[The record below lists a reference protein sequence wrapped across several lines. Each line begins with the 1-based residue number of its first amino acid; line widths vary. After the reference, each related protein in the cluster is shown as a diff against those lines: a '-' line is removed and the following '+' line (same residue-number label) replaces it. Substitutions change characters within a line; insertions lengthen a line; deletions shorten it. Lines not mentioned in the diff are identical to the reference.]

1 MKFLNKLFGR
11 STAEEAPVAPV
22 EETVES
28 VAEAEPEPVIFDYTD
43 TEVAPEVTEDE
54 APAEQ
59 IGASVDEAAG
69 AERVETPQDPES
81 LSQALR
87 QNPTGAELHAAVV
100 AVVSDPVER
109 AEFYQSLVDGDATEP
124 YHSLSLGRTLREAGR
139 LRESVGHFQLYL
151 RSTAEASVLEELAEV
166 FGELG
171 DAYMA
176 SSSRMVAESLR
187 KQG

>member
-11 STAEEAPVAPV
+11 STAEAPVAPV

-43 TEVAPEVTEDE
+43 TEVAPEVIEDE
-54 APAEQ
+54 APTEH
-59 IGASVDEAAG
+59 ISASIDEAAS
-69 AERVETPQDPES
+69 ADRVETAQDPES
-81 LSQALR
+81 LSLALR
-87 QNPTGAELHAAVV
+87 ENPTGAELHAAVV

-109 AEFYQSLVDGDATEP
+109 VEFYQRLVDSDAAVP
-124 YHSLSLGRTLREAGR
+124 YHSLSLGRTLRGSGR
-139 LRESVGHFQLYL
+139 IRESVGHFQLYL
-151 RSTAEASVLEELAEV
+151 RSTTEASVLEELAEV
-166 FGELG
+166 FDELG